1 MIAIFSQD
9 KESNASAEVNEYLEQ
24 QVQTITQDII
34 PPVFQGIRTGL
45 HSVAFQV
52 AQSLE
57 QATRA
62 TVEGAMKAGQM
73 LLRMKND
80 LKPKEYRIFLL
91 QPGWTP
97 RLANKYIKLAK
108 TFEGFELSKLVKVE
122 LTTLFA
128 LCVKHR
134 GSVVEKLRSAQ
145 EINQTLVEQLIKES
159 RPPRTKPKQQSTP
172 ITGWKQ
178 DASGGGRHY
187 VVSLYDEQTGISIE
201 KQASSAGVLPQK
213 IIAEAVAYLA
223 QRHNQVDP
231 KEDTSAQMQEFQENI
246 AKMRSLQIE
255 NEKLLIEKQEMEARH
270 QAEIAKLEQ
279 KVQELE
285 QKLTAGFNQASSAQ
299 EDVAPNQSIPI
310 DDHHEDLHQAK
321 VWEDVALSVQCQS
334 DHLLKIVKKW
344 TPEDRQHLVNLL
356 VTHLEKHPKAM
367 EEANGYRR
375 NCFKKP
381 FQPFPTQFKELAA
394 RTI

>member
-52 AQSLE
+52 AQKLE
-57 QATRA
+57 QATTA
-62 TVEGAMKAGQM
+62 TVEGAMKAGQI

-134 GSVVEKLRSAQ
+134 RSVVEKLREAQ
-145 EINQTLVEQLIKES
+145 EINQTLVEQWVLES
-159 RPPRTKPKQQSTP
+159 RPPRTKPKQQSGP

-178 DASGGGRHY
+178 DAVGGGRHY
-187 VVSLYDEQTGISIE
+187 SVNLYDEQTGLSIE
-201 KQASSAGVLPQK
+201 KQASSAGVSPQK

-231 KEDTSAQMQEFQENI
+231 NEDTVAQTQEFQENI
-246 AKMRSLQIE
+246 AQMRSAAATRFASPQIE
-255 NEKLLIEKQEMEARH
+255 KEKLEIEKQEMEARH

-299 EDVAPNQSIPI
+299 EDVASNQSTP
-310 DDHHEDLHQAK
+310 
-321 VWEDVALSVQCQS
+321 S
-334 DHLLKIVKKW
+334 DILPTL
-344 TPEDRQHLVNLL
+344 PE
-356 VTHLEKHPKAM
+356 
-367 EEANGYRR
+367 YRR
-375 NCFKKP
+375 GWG
-381 FQPFPTQFKELAA
+381 FPTSRLGIPGYFPYGSFATYLAQPHDLCPDRPTA
-394 RTI
+394 TGRFLWAE